1 MRRHCTLLAVLLLAL
16 LLLTACST
24 ELPPETGQ
32 PDSTDAPAPTTESA
46 KIPETTEPEIVYLFG
61 TVAEKTET
69 DLFRQSILIA
79 YGTIRECSAIQVET
93 ASDGKRNCTDHTFE
107 ISKVYRGSAD
117 GSITVRV
124 DEGGYVGG
132 QPEVYVP
139 TTDLEAGK
147 EYLLFLFQP
156 NHGGNYYVDDDA
168 YYVLGLNQGT
178 FEPADGGYISQ
189 SGATL
194 SEETL
199 LARAEEFPLDPDYFR
214 REFLQNQQS
223 NLDNGFI
230 TQEEYDTL
238 VADVDVYAQIVA
250 TE

>member
-1 MRRHCTLLAVLLLAL
+1 MRRYSVFLFILLLAV

-24 ELPPETGQ
+24 ELPPETAP
-32 PDSTDAPAPTTESA
+32 PDGAETPVPTTESA
-46 KIPETTEPEIVYLFG
+46 KAPEPAEPDAVYISGL
-61 TVAEKTET
+61 VAAKTET
-69 DLFRQSILIA
+69 DLFRQSVLIA
-79 YGTIRECSAIQVET
+79 YGTVRESSAIQVEA
-93 ASDGKRNCTDHTFE
+93 ASGLQVNYTNYIFE
-107 ISKVYRGSAD
+107 LSHVYRGSAD
-117 GSITVRV
+117 GPITVRV
-124 DEGGYVGG
+124 EGGIAGG
-132 QPEVYVP
+132 RNEIYEP
-139 TTDLEAGK
+139 TAELKDGK

>member
-1 MRRHCTLLAVLLLAL
+1 MRKYSAFLLVVLLLL
-16 LLLTACST
+16 VLLLTACSAD
-24 ELPPETGQ
+24 LPSVTDPAE
-32 PDSTDAPAPTTESA
+32 STDAAQSTT
-46 KIPETTEPEIVYLFG
+46 IPPTEPTELDTVYISGLIAG
-61 TVAEKTET
+61 KTET
-69 DLFRQSILIA
+69 DLFQQSILIA
-79 YGTIRECSAIQVET
+79 YGTIHESNDAIQVKA
-93 ASDGKRNCTDHTFE
+93 ASGLQVNYTNYIFE
-107 ISKVYRGSAD
+107 LSHVYRGSAD
-117 GSITVRV
+117 GPITVRV
-124 DEGGYVGG
+124 EGGIVGG
-132 QPEVYVP
+132 RNEVYEP
-139 TTDLEAGK
+139 TAELKDGK

-156 NHGGNYYVDDDA
+156 NHGGNYYVNDDA

-189 SGATL
+189 SGTTL

-199 LARAEEFPLDPDYFR
+199 LARADEFPLDPDYFR